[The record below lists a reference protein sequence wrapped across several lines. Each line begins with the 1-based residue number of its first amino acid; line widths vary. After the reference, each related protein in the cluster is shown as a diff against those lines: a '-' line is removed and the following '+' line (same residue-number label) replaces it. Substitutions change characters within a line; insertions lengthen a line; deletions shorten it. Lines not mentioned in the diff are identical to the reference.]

1 MNGIGNTLYTVILCT
16 GIYSNYNLFLHIF
29 SVEVLSQQ
37 KLCKVGF
44 NEVVLFNLTF
54 PHKRGNIWAYNEW
67 IPLNAID
74 SQEGKYMGTS
84 GTL

>member
-16 GIYSNYNLFLHIF
+16 YNLFLHIF
-29 SVEVLSQQ
+29 SIEVLSQQ

-54 PHKRGNIWAYNEW
+54 PHKRGNTWAYNEW
-67 IPLNAID
+67 IPLKAID

-84 GTL
+84 RSL